1 MADEPEN
8 TEQQEAPE
16 ADKQPMDPVRKWT
29 LIILGIC
36 AFLLCWHLRSD
47 RVTPLSTQATV
58 HALVVPLA
66 SEVSGTITSVS
77 VSNNQRVMAGQV
89 LFQIDTERY
98 EYAIQTAQAN
108 LDSARQATG
117 ASTAGVDAAAASLTS
132 ARAGKVQA
140 EQDAVRMRNIRE
152 EEPGAISIRRLE
164 LADAGLA
171 MAEGGVSAAEAN
183 LEKAI
188 QDLGAAGEDNSRI
201 LQAQAAMDQAL
212 LDLERATVRAPEDGV
227 VTGVRLDKGN
237 YVAAGAPQVTFIA
250 THNIWGQADFTENN
264 LEHIDPGDGVDIIFD
279 VLPGRVFEGTV
290 REIGFGV
297 AVDSAAL
304 GSLPTIT
311 NDTAWLRD
319 SQRFPVLINFDI
331 PETNEGRTRLKVG
344 AQTTVVVYT
353 GNHWLFNFVSGVYM
367 RVASLLSYAY

>member
-36 AFLLCWHLRSD
+36 AFLLCCHLRSD

-66 SEVSGTITSVS
+66 SEVSGTITSAS
-77 VSNNQRVMAGQV
+77 VSNNQRVMDGQV

-132 ARAGKVQA
+132 ARAKVQA

-212 LDLERATVRAPEDGV
+212 LDLERATVRAP
-227 VTGVRLDKGN
+227 
-237 YVAAGAPQVTFIA
+237 
-250 THNIWGQADFTENN
+250 
-264 LEHIDPGDGVDIIFD
+264 
-279 VLPGRVFEGTV
+279 
-290 REIGFGV
+290 
-297 AVDSAAL
+297 
-304 GSLPTIT
+304 
-311 NDTAWLRD
+311 
-319 SQRFPVLINFDI
+319 
-331 PETNEGRTRLKVG
+331 
-344 AQTTVVVYT
+344 
-353 GNHWLFNFVSGVYM
+353 
-367 RVASLLSYAY
+367 